1 MHHIQFFHMKVFI
14 VCCCIITEN
23 VGPTTDAWVSTG
35 PVVEMSQWILQTA
48 LDSSQSMGCRSV
60 EANLQQISFLM
71 EAGYRNIC
79 FIHPSVQL
87 CISSSY
93 EVWVKRTSKSS
104 RPYMRYIGKVWWL
117 RWILLSHG
125 AVICGCAAVGR
136 TWARFNVKKTE
147 QR

>member
-93 EVWVKRTSKSS
+93 EV
-104 RPYMRYIGKVWWL
+104 
-117 RWILLSHG
+117 
-125 AVICGCAAVGR
+125 
-136 TWARFNVKKTE
+136 
-147 QR
+147 